1 MLFLSV
7 GCTVD
12 VHDVSRGVMFII
24 LEELR
29 DRGQVDTCLFP
40 CRFLNGATILCTA
53 L

>member
-29 DRGQVDTCLFP
+29 DPRSGRHLFVSM
-40 CRFLNGATILCTA
+40 
-53 L
+53 